1 MYDISNK
8 DEIVHKAISQS
19 IIRSCPETLEYVKN
33 NKTFEISLV
42 ESAKISAT
50 LAAKKSWEIIPYSHQ
65 KTIDYVKVEVSIRSE
80 IIEIIVEI
88 KSMSKS
94 SLDIESLSAASAA
107 AITIFDKLST
117 LGDSTLIESI
127 RVLRD
132 EDIISESK
140 ERTGKKI
147 RVGVI
152 VTGDSEFLK
161 EKAIQVEK
169 FTVDRLCNNNFE
181 VVESH
186 LIKSEHNTIES
197 EIMRLCDKD
206 KVDLVITFGGMEF
219 KSENT
224 VSVVTEK
231 LVDKKIDGI
240 PEMLR
245 AFGAKRIPLTI
256 LYRGIAGTRGKSIII
271 NFPGNIKE
279 ISGLLD
285 ILCPYIL
292 HINRIV
298 VRN

>member
-19 IIRSCPETLEYVKN
+19 IIRSYPETLEYVKN
-33 NKTFEISLV
+33 NKTFEVNLV

-65 KTIDYVKVEVSIRSE
+65 KTIDHVKVEVSIRSE

-94 SLDIESLSAASAA
+94 SLAIESLSAASAA

-127 RVLRD
+127 RVLRE

-140 ERTGKKI
+140 GRTGKKV

-186 LIKSEHNTIES
+186 LIKSEHNLIES
-197 EIMRLCDKD
+197 EIVRLCDKD
-206 KVDLVITFGGMEF
+206 KVDLVITFGGIEF

-245 AFGAKRIPLTI
+245 AFGVKRIPLTI
-256 LYRGIAGTRGKSIII
+256 LHRGIAGTRGKSIII

-279 ISGLLD
+279 ISELLD
-285 ILCPYIL
+285 MLCPYIL
-292 HINRIV
+292 NINKTV

>member
-19 IIRSCPETLEYVKN
+19 IIRSYPETLEYVKN
-33 NKTFEISLV
+33 NKTFEVNLV

-65 KTIDYVKVEVSIRSE
+65 KTIDHVKVEVSIRSE

-94 SLDIESLSAASAA
+94 SLAIESLSAASAA

-127 RVLRD
+127 RVLRE

-140 ERTGKKI
+140 ERTGKKV

-186 LIKSEHNTIES
+186 LIKSEHNLIES
-197 EIMRLCDKD
+197 EIVRLCDKD
-206 KVDLVITFGGMEF
+206 KVDLVITFGGIEF

-245 AFGAKRIPLTI
+245 SFGVKRIPLTI

-279 ISGLLD
+279 ISELLD
-285 ILCPYIL
+285 MLCPYIL
-292 HINRIV
+292 HINKTV